1 MSANTRAKV
10 AIGVVGYSVWAL
22 MAYLDPGQ
30 RHDFLVF
37 NIGMATGTIGLALR
51 DMHPHSAPSTPPKD
65 SP

>member
-1 MSANTRAKV
+1 MKLHTAAKI
-10 AIGVVGYSVWAL
+10 AIGLTGYGVWGL

-51 DMHPHSAPSTPPKD
+51 DMQHHPTTLPKD

>member
-1 MSANTRAKV
+1 MTNHTKV
-10 AIGVVGYSVWAL
+10 KVLIGVTGYGVWAL
-22 MAYLDPGQ
+22 MAWLDPAQ

-51 DMHPHSAPSTPPKD
+51 DMHPHPTTPPKD